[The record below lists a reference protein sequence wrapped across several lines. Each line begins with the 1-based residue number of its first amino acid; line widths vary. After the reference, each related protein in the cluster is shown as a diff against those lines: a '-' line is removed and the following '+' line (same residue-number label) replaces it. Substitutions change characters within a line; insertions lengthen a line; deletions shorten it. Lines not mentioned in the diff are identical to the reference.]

1 MGCDGFEQN
10 AIDIGHTV
18 LSCDIGCKRILLASD
33 ITKVE
38 SSMPVPYGYV
48 LRSGRSQERCSFIF
62 IESVSNTSLPLS
74 VLMLMAI
81 ERLFRRLTFTAYMS
95 ADGAHEYDCMD
106 ANPRTVLALSNDGQ
120 YLTMIWLTVVFG
132 TLSRRCHGYA
142 FRCPTTSYPWRTSTE
157 FSLRYS
163 DG

>member
-48 LRSGRSQERCSFIF
+48 FRSGWSQERGSFIF
-62 IESVSNTSLPLS
+62 TESVSSTSLPLS

-81 ERLFRRLTFTAYMS
+81 ERLFA
-95 ADGAHEYDCMD
+95 A
-106 ANPRTVLALSNDGQ
+106 
-120 YLTMIWLTVVFG
+120 
-132 TLSRRCHGYA
+132 
-142 FRCPTTSYPWRTSTE
+142 
-157 FSLRYS
+157 
-163 DG
+163 